1 MKKYILLV
9 AFASLIVLFQNCAS
23 EVAFKE
29 VTTNL
34 SSEAPPILDT
44 ASESFKVSFSSQS
57 APLDMIWV
65 IDNSGSMGQEAE
77 HVRNNLTSF
86 VNELNK
92 STNFRFLLVSR
103 KGTSGTTV
111 SLNSGLN
118 PSSHLQIDVNVGST
132 NGPDLLLNALGNE
145 PTKSFLR
152 QESKKIIVF
161 VTDDNSSKSANFIIN
176 SLTQK
181 LNASLQDISVNSFI
195 ALSQQESP
203 CLAKEGQVYKDLA
216 SATAGST
223 YNICSTDWTSHFS
236 DLIDVSV
243 SKAIRRFTLTKNVN
257 AVHDVKVDGK
267 TLDKSAY
274 SIAGKVLTLHDDVLV
289 YEHSVVTVNYA
300 F

>member
-1 MKKYILLV
+1 MKKYFLLV
-9 AFASLIVLFQNCAS
+9 AFAPLIILFQNCAS

-34 SSEAPPILDT
+34 SSEAPAPLET
-44 ASESFKVSFSSQS
+44 ASESFKVSFSNQS
-57 APLDMIWV
+57 APLDMVWV

-92 STNFRFLLVSR
+92 STNFRFLLISR
-103 KGTSGTTV
+103 KGSIGTSV
-111 SLNSGLN
+111 SLDSSLDPN
-118 PSSHLQIDVNVGST
+118 SHLQIDLNVSST
-132 NGPDLLLNALGNE
+132 NGPDLLINALGNE
-145 PTKSFLR
+145 PSKSFLR
-152 QESKKIIVF
+152 KESKKIIVF
-161 VTDDNSSKSANFIIN
+161 VTDDDSSKSANFIIE

-181 LNASLQDISVNSFI
+181 LSSSLQDISVSSFI
-195 ALSQQESP
+195 ALSKQESP

-216 SATAGST
+216 SATQGSI
-223 YNICSTDWTSHFS
+223 YNICSTNWTSHFS

-257 AVHDVKVDGK
+257 AVHDVRVDGK
-267 TLDKSAY
+267 ILDKAAY
-274 SIAGKVLTLHDDVLV
+274 SISGKVLTLHDDVVV